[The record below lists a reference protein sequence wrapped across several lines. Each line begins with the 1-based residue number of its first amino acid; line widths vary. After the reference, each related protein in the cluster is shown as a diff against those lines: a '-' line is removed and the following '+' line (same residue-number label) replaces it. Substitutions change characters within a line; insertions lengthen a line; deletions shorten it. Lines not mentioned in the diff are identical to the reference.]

1 MFMTGL
7 SCHCHRLVTMNGAQ
21 STPTPSPIIMARA
34 GATVDTV
41 IAWLKIWMI
50 GSGPIT
56 LASDRMGLVG
66 AAALGSR
73 LASRRRV
80 GDAG

>member
-41 IAWLKIWMI
+41 IAWLK
-50 GSGPIT
+50 SG
-56 LASDRMGLVG
+56 
-66 AAALGSR
+66 
-73 LASRRRV
+73 
-80 GDAG
+80 